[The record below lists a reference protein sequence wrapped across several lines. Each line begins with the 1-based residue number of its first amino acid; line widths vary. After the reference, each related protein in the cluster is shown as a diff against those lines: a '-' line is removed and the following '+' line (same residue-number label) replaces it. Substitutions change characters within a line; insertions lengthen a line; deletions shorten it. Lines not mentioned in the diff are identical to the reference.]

1 MDQKKQTPPPDEN
14 ITSSGSNAFEDLTSH
29 ETNAAPLAGE
39 EADHFYESQIDRTEF
54 VQNFKV
60 SIDEKEPAN
69 GRPNPLAHLHKSVKA
84 RQQAAKA
91 GEEETAV
98 KKKKRKIIISNPKA
112 LALCVVL
119 VISIASSLYLLSC
132 INDVLALMG
141 SDTKTSVT
149 IPENASQKEILQIL
163 QENDL
168 INHPHFCN
176 FFVNTIFTLRN
187 RGTDKKATDVKYLN
201 AVSYTHLTLPT
212 ICSV

>member
-98 KKKKRKIIISNPKA
+98 KK
-112 LALCVVL
+112 
-119 VISIASSLYLLSC
+119 
-132 INDVLALMG
+132 
-141 SDTKTSVT
+141 
-149 IPENASQKEILQIL
+149 
-163 QENDL
+163 
-168 INHPHFCN
+168 
-176 FFVNTIFTLRN
+176 
-187 RGTDKKATDVKYLN
+187 
-201 AVSYTHLTLPT
+201 
-212 ICSV
+212 